1 MFINNVV
8 FYGGIWF
15 MFGEIGLSGL
25 GCIIRCIFKFNRKYY
40 FFINWVK
47 EVFILGSF
55 KNEIFEI

>member
-1 MFINNVV
+1 
-8 FYGGIWF
+8 

-25 GCIIRCIFKFNRKYY
+25 SCIIRCIFMFNRKYY

-55 KNEIFEI
+55 KNEIFEM